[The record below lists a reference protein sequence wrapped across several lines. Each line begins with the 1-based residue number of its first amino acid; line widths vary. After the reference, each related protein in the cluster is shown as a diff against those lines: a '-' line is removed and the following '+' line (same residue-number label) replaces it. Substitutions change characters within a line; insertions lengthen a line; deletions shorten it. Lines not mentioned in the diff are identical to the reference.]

1 MDVQLVQEV
10 VGKAVLFNNNFMTTD
25 TLLIIFTRNPDLG
38 KVKTRLAN
46 RIGPE
51 KALEVYQ
58 ILLKK
63 TATVTQAISTDKW
76 VYYTPMILEE
86 DLWDT
91 AYFDKKVQQGKDLG
105 ERMRNAFMDGFS
117 AGYKRVVLIGS
128 DLYQLAPRDLEMAFE
143 KLLNHEL
150 GFGPATHGG
159 YYLIGLKRIFPD
171 IVKNKEWGDNTVL
184 RDTLQPFKSHDVAL
198 LNQYNDIDIYDDL
211 KQHQV
216 FQKYLKQYE

>member
-1 MDVQLVQEV
+1 MDVPLVREV
-10 VGKAVLFNNNFMTTD
+10 VVKEVLFNRNYMSTD

-63 TATVTQAISTDKW
+63 TVTVTEGISTDKW
-76 VYYTPMILEE
+76 VYYTPVILEE

-91 AYFDKKVQQGKDLG
+91 AYFDKKVQQGKGLG

-128 DLYQLAPRDLEMAFE
+128 DLYQLAPSDLEMAFE
-143 KLLNHEL
+143 KLLNHDVV
-150 GFGPATHGG
+150 FGPATDGG
-159 YYLIGLKRIFPD
+159 YYLIGLKRTFPD
-171 IVKNKEWGDNTVL
+171 IFENKDWGENTVL
-184 RDTLQPFKSHDVAL
+184 RDTLQHFKSHDVAL

-216 FQKYLKQYE
+216 FQKYLKQY

>member
-1 MDVQLVQEV
+1 MDVRLVREV
-10 VGKAVLFNNNFMTTD
+10 VVKAVLFNRDFMTTD

-38 KVKTRLAN
+38 KVKTRLAK

-58 ILLKK
+58 ILLEK
-63 TATVTQAISTDKW
+63 TARVTTAVSTDKW
-76 VYYTPMILEE
+76 VYYTPMILEK

-105 ERMRNAFMDGFS
+105 ESMRNAFMDGFN
-117 AGYKRVVLIGS
+117 AYYKRVVLIGS
-128 DLYQLAPRDLEMAFE
+128 DLYQLASSDLVMAFE
-143 KLLNHEL
+143 KLINHEVV
-150 GFGPATHGG
+150 FGPATDGG
-159 YYLIGLKRIFPD
+159 YYLIGLRRTFPD
-171 IVKNKEWGDNTVL
+171 IFENKDWGENTVL
-184 RDTLQPFKSHDVAL
+184 RDTLQHFKSHDVAL

-216 FQKYLKQYE
+216 FQKYLKQY

>member
-10 VGKAVLFNNNFMTTD
+10 VVKAVLFNNNFMTTD

-76 VYYTPMILEE
+76 VYYTPVILEE

-143 KLLNHEL
+143 KLLNHEVV
-150 GFGPATHGG
+150 FGPATDGG
-159 YYLIGLKRIFPD
+159 YYLIGLKRTFPD
-171 IVKNKEWGDNTVL
+171 IFKNKEWGENTVL
-184 RDTLQPFKSHDVAL
+184 RDTLQHFKSHDVAL